1 VKFKLIPTE
10 IIELLSYRNTKDKT
24 KAVWIWQTWGFI
36 NWLEYEHDATELFE
50 DCKTIKEI
58 QSKLDTILKKA
69 VPISKDNKHIMHDDY
84 KDENDLYDI
93 KQIADV
99 LNMEE
104 DDFINDD
111 SGGFATNQVFKWEN
125 VTEQEKEKVSS
136 IPDDEDEN
144 KKVTLS
150 DAAEGNMN
158 EWLNDL
164 GYESDD
170 SVTLYR
176 LPLKVVS
183 TEEKTKTEKTKTAE
197 ESKFG
202 KRVFLKIEKFLFNS
216 KILKR
221 YQIYNGIFYVTL
233 NKKSDYKKLHKGIR
247 AEFKKLTKSKG
258 SVNIF
263 AVGKKRDKNID
274 EEHQYGFKFVDKKD
288 EE

>member
-36 NWLEYEHDATELFE
+36 NWLERHSNDSEEFE
-50 DCKTIKEI
+50 NCSIEEI
-58 QSKLDTILKKA
+58 QKIINTKLAKA

-84 KDENDLYDI
+84 KDEDDLYDI
-93 KQIADV
+93 KQIADA
-99 LNMEE
+99 LSMEE
-104 DDFINDD
+104 DEFINDD

-150 DAAEGNMN
+150 DAAEGNMD

-176 LPLKVVS
+176 LPLKVVAV
-183 TEEKTKTEKTKTAE
+183 EEEPKTKAKKISNQLGIQHSALLEKLEKAVN
-197 ESKFG
+197 SKVR
-202 KRVFLKIEKFLFNS
+202 KKKEAVIKKELLKKFKLDDIVLLINHCQKKYFSDKKNYIKQLKFLE
-216 KILKR
+216 K
-221 YQIYNGIFYVTL
+221 L
-233 NKKSDYKKLHKGIR
+233 NLED
-247 AEFKKLTKSKG
+247 FKK
-258 SVNIF
+258 
-263 AVGKKRDKNID
+263 
-274 EEHQYGFKFVDKKD
+274 
-288 EE
+288 

>member
-1 VKFKLIPTE
+1 MKFKLIPTE

-24 KAVWIWQTWGFI
+24 KAFWIWQTWGFI

-69 VPISKDNKHIMHDDY
+69 VPISKDKKHTMYDDY
-84 KDENDLYDI
+84 EDEDDLYDI

-158 EWLNDL
+158 EWLDDF
-164 GYESDD
+164 GYESDNG
-170 SVTLYR
+170 VTLYR
-176 LPLKVVS
+176 LPLKVVAV
-183 TEEKTKTEKTKTAE
+183 EEEPKTEAQKVAE
-197 ESKFG
+197 QLGIQHIALLERLEKAVNSNVRKKKKAVIKKELLKKF
-202 KRVFLKIEKFLFNS
+202 KVEDIKLLIKHCKKNKYIKQLKFLEKLN
-216 KILKR
+216 LK
-221 YQIYNGIFYVTL
+221 
-233 NKKSDYKKLHKGIR
+233 D
-247 AEFKKLTKSKG
+247 FK
-258 SVNIF
+258 
-263 AVGKKRDKNID
+263 
-274 EEHQYGFKFVDKKD
+274 E
-288 EE
+288 